1 MEAFRERFECVTVWF
16 VSLLFYL
23 FNYYHIMAKKEENVF
38 QRHDKDT
45 GSPEMQIGIL
55 SDEIATLQ
63 AHVAANA
70 KDYDAKR
77 SLLKKVA
84 KRRTFLRYLKG
95 KDLDAYTKISKK
107 IGLKV

>member
-1 MEAFRERFECVTVWF
+1 
-16 VSLLFYL
+16 
-23 FNYYHIMAKKEENVF
+23 MAKKQENVF

-45 GSPEMQIGIL
+45 WSPEMQIWLL
-55 SDEIATLQ
+55 SEEITTLQ
-63 AHVAANA
+63 AHVASNS

-84 KRRTFLRYLKG
+84 KRRSLLRYLKN

-107 IGLKV
+107 IWLKV

>member
-1 MEAFRERFECVTVWF
+1 
-16 VSLLFYL
+16 
-23 FNYYHIMAKKEENVF
+23 MAKTTQENVF

-55 SDEIATLQ
+55 SDEIAMLQ
-63 AHVAANA
+63 AHVASNA

-77 SLLKKVA
+77 VA
-84 KRRTFLRYLKG
+84 KRRSFLRYLKG

>member
-1 MEAFRERFECVTVWF
+1 
-16 VSLLFYL
+16 
-23 FNYYHIMAKKEENVF
+23 MAKKQENVF

-45 GSPEMQIGIL
+45 WSPEMQIWLL
-55 SDEIATLQ
+55 SEEIATLQ
-63 AHVAANA
+63 AHVASNS

-84 KRRTFLRYLKG
+84 KRRSLLRYLKN

-107 IGLKV
+107 IWLKV

>member
-1 MEAFRERFECVTVWF
+1 MFQIHER
-16 VSLLFYL
+16 
-23 FNYYHIMAKKEENVF
+23 
-38 QRHDKDT
+38 DT
-45 GSPEMQIGIL
+45 WSPEMQIGLL
-55 SDEIATLQ
+55 SSEIAMLQ

-84 KRRTFLRYLKG
+84 KRRSFLRYLKAR
-95 KDLDAYTKISKK
+95 DLDTYTKISKK